1 MNTRFF
7 LIFGPPGAG
16 KGTQA
21 TALAKLLAVPH
32 VSTGDMFR
40 AHLKNGTP
48 LGKEVKALLDSGT
61 LVPDS
66 ITNRM
71 VEERLAA
78 PDAANGA
85 LLDGFPRNV
94 DQAKFLAAL
103 LAKRGAKLSGVVVL
117 EVGEKELAERLAKR
131 ARDQGRADD
140 ADPLVITKRIATY
153 RNESE
158 PCLAHYATTKV
169 ALHRIDGIGSLADVE
184 ARIAR
189 AVQSST

>member
-1 MNTRFF
+1 MTTRYF

-40 AHLKNGTP
+40 AHLKGGTP

-71 VEERLAA
+71 VDERLAVA
-78 PDAANGA
+78 DALNGV

-94 DQAKFLAAL
+94 EQAKFLDAL

-140 ADPLVITKRIATY
+140 ADPVVITKRIATY

-158 PCLAHYATTKV
+158 PCLAYYARTKV
-169 ALHRIDGIGSLADVE
+169 ALHRIDGLGSPADVE
-184 ARIAR
+184 SRIAR
-189 AVQSST
+189 AVR

>member
-78 PDAANGA
+78 ADATKGV

-94 DQAKFLAAL
+94 EQAKFLDAL
-103 LAKRGAKLSGVVVL
+103 LAKHGAKLSGVVVL

-158 PCLAHYATTKV
+158 PCLAHYAKTKV

-189 AVQSST
+189 AVRSST

>member
-1 MNTRFF
+1 MTTRFF

-40 AHLKNGTP
+40 AHLKGGTP

-78 PDAANGA
+78 ADALNGV

-94 DQAKFLAAL
+94 EQAKFLDAL

-153 RNESE
+153 RNESA
-158 PCLAHYATTKV
+158 PCLAHYAVSKV
-169 ALHRIDGIGSLADVE
+169 PLHRIDGLGSPADVE
-184 ARIAR
+184 SRIAR
-189 AVQSST
+189 AVR